1 VRGGRVYGA
10 RTVQLPPSNVDMLA
24 WFEEDERGQ
33 CASCHEKACVS
44 LPHAHASF
52 CLACGAISLN
62 GERIDVDRR
71 IPT

>member
-1 VRGGRVYGA
+1 
-10 RTVQLPPSNVDMLA
+10 MLA
-24 WFEEDERGQ
+24 WFEEDERSQ
-33 CASCHEKACVS
+33 CASCHEKACVT

-71 IPT
+71 IPI